1 MKLLTCCYK
10 FTTISLICLALLSGS
25 PQSAV
30 AQTVSNL
37 LNAVLMVPGMTR
49 TIDIRQSATFPMGCP
64 QFFIFILGKGTL
76 GISIKKDDVTGD
88 LLFMFGY
95 AQSPAGLIPIYRVGI
110 SKGMIDQIVEIGD
123 GDARN
128 GFVWL
133 YCGVAFSQSVPL
145 YASQLRLSFEP

>member
-1 MKLLTCCYK
+1 MKIVTCCYNP
-10 FTTISLICLALLSGS
+10 TTIWLICLALLASS
-25 PQSAV
+25 PQLAV
-30 AQTVSNL
+30 AQTGSNL
-37 LNAVLMVPGMTR
+37 LNAVFMVPGMTR

-64 QFFIFILGKGTL
+64 QFFIFILGEGTL
-76 GISIKKDDVTGD
+76 GISLKKDDVAGD
-88 LLFMFGY
+88 LLFMFGC
-95 AQSPAGLIPIYRVGI
+95 AQSPAGIIPIYRVGI

-123 GDARN
+123 GGKRN